1 MIGLSYYENWSEEK
15 VKQDIIDSYC
25 VEPDL
30 VNKFE
35 IIIAHN
41 DGGGYDEA
49 SFFLLRNKETKELFE
64 NHASHCSCYGFEGQF
79 EPKPTTLTY
88 LRSEHFY
95 VSSYISKEIIQE
107 LLKDF

>member
-1 MIGLSYYENWSEEK
+1 MIGIGDYENWSEEK

-35 IIIAHN
+35 IIIAQWYSYQYE
-41 DGGGYDEA
+41 GS
-49 SFFLLRNKETKELFE
+49 SFFLLRDKETKEFFE

-79 EPKPTTLTY
+79 EPKQTTLTY
-88 LRSEHFY
+88 LRSKHFAAWGGP
-95 VSSYISKEIIQE
+95 SQEEIQE
-107 LLKDF
+107 ILKDF